1 MLNWERDGATAK
13 RGAANADAAVDRVL
27 AGLRGGA
34 APDGMEGRALRRL
47 EECNRDGGIPGSG
60 SPGAGRSGLSGWLW
74 AQRGAVVAAAL
85 CVGLLLG
92 VIAWRRHAGVSEASG
107 IARVF
112 AGRVATAGG
121 TGNFGNAL
129 SQAARR
135 DPAGKEERAGHG
147 GEMTRQEAGL
157 RQGAQALRG
166 AGGDAARHG
175 VMRPDASGFGEATER
190 ALLAGGHPAPPL
202 PLTEQERL
210 LLEVVHGR
218 ERGGDDGALAMLDR
232 KEQEAALARSDAA
245 FLRRF
250 PPPPRTPPDLTE
262 GGGNAAP
269 SDTRDNGNDPSAQ
282 QAVQEDGQQNA
293 QRDAKQIDGS
303 GGTK

>member
-175 VMRPDASGFGEATER
+175 VMRPDASGFGEATE
-190 ALLAGGHPAPPL
+190 
-202 PLTEQERL
+202 QERL
-210 LLEVVHGR
+210 LLEVVHAR
-218 ERGGDDGALAMLDR
+218 ERGGDDGAVAILDR